1 MSGQNSVPVSSSH
14 NFHLGKRKKQ
24 EPLSKSAIRN
34 QMNKVKKSK
43 RERSSR
49 RTEREASDSSSPSPE
64 RSVKSDKSIHKRRR
78 RSMTDN
84 DRSPAHRSKRKTDR
98 SPR

>member
-1 MSGQNSVPVSSSH
+1 M
-14 NFHLGKRKKQ
+14 FDLGKRKKQ

-49 RTEREASDSSSPSPE
+49 RTEREAERSDSSSPSPE